1 MLKLSKQDLL
11 KKIGEKITDNDLA
24 TELLEDVE
32 DSFDT
37 TDTTEYEKRI
47 TELETQLTDVKTKY
61 KERFLQGTNEGE
73 GNKKDPEPDTKP
85 EPRKFENLFDE
96 NGGIK

>member
-1 MLKLSKQDLL
+1 MSKQDLL

-24 TELLEDVE
+24 TEILEDID

-37 TDTTEYEKRI
+37 TDTSKYETRI
-47 TELETQLTDVKTKY
+47 TELETQLQDAKTKY
-61 KERFLQGTNEGE
+61 KERFMQGTNEGE
-73 GNKKDPEPDTKP
+73 TKKDPEPDVKP

-96 NGGIK
+96 KGGIK